1 MFFIKSV
8 GRVCKHKTQSYRESC
23 LFHFSHFEL
32 YFALHSCVLSTF
44 QQHLLQF
51 PTIISHIVDLASIFA
66 PFQNKVMSI
75 KLSHN
80 WRRLRATSF
89 SVKSVVQVENKSVK
103 NTNKQTNDVS
113 ALCLTPRVLHCALTF
128 FFFWLISF
136 VTRATDFTKKQ
147 GLIVVY
153 SRRHMES

>member
-44 QQHLLQF
+44 QQYLLQF

-89 SVKSVVQVENKSVK
+89 SVKSVVQVKTNQWKIQ
-103 NTNKQTNDVS
+103 TNKQMMLV
-113 ALCLTPRVLHCALTF
+113 PCASLPEFCTAHWHF
-128 FFFWLISF
+128 FFFDWFLLWPARRISLKNK
-136 VTRATDFTKKQ
+136 D
-147 GLIVVY
+147 LL
-153 SRRHMES
+153 

>member
-44 QQHLLQF
+44 QHHLLQF
-51 PTIISHIVDLASIFA
+51 LTIISHIVDLASIFV

-80 WRRLRATSF
+80 GRRLPATSF
-89 SVKSVVQVENKSVK
+89 SVKSVVQVKT
-103 NTNKQTNDVS
+103 NT
-113 ALCLTPRVLHCALTF
+113 CLTPRVLHCALTF
-128 FFFWLISF
+128 FFL
-136 VTRATDFTKKQ
+136 TDFFCDPRD
-147 GLIVVY
+147 GF
-153 SRRHMES
+153 H